1 MTIARLEKWGRS
13 NDDYDDER
21 TISLF
26 SAITLLIVFLLSE
39 NGKNYNT
46 ETLSDSDL
54 FVKQWQ

>member
-1 MTIARLEKWGRS
+1 MTIARLEKWGSS

-54 FVKQWQ
+54 FVKRWQ